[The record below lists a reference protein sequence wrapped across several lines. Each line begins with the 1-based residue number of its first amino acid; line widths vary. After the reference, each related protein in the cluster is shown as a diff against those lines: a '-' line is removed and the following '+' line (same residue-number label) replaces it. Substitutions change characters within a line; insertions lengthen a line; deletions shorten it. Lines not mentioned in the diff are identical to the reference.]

1 MELNP
6 PSKIQ
11 NPKSPRGFTLVELLV
26 VITIIGILIALLL
39 PAVQAAREAAR
50 RLQCCNNLKQL
61 SLACLNHEEI
71 HGFFPSGGWGC
82 SWTGDPD
89 RGFGMRQPGGWVYSI
104 LPYLEQQALYDIGTD
119 GDPGEPFSQ
128 TQRNGAVQRD
138 QVPLTMLACPT
149 RRGAILYPR
158 PRWRNGQI
166 WYYNA
171 ASYGTA
177 DLAGGGGLDYAGN
190 SGGNWWWCAGSSG
203 PRSIA
208 EAESPSFD
216 WSRCGALDSTGVI
229 YSHCQIAMADI
240 TDGTS
245 NTFLLGEKYINPDDY
260 FTGLDHADDA
270 APFEG
275 HAHDVDRGTSRQN
288 VPLPP
293 LQDTPGSMVLYN
305 FGSAHAIGLHM
316 SLCDGSVQFINYSID
331 PLVFSYL
338 GDRKDGYAIDG
349 KAF

>member
-1 MELNP
+1 MYRSNH
-6 PSKIQ
+6 
-11 NPKSPRGFTLVELLV
+11 KSAIINQQSTAFTLVELLV

-61 SLACLNHEEI
+61 SLACLNHEEM
-71 HGFFPSGGWGC
+71 HGFYPSGGWGC

-89 RGFGMRQPGGWVYSI
+89 RGPGRRQPGGWVYSI

-138 QVPLTMLACPT
+138 QVPLTMLVCPT
-149 RRGAILYPR
+149 RRAAILYPR

-190 SGGNWWWCAGSSG
+190 SGGKWYWCTG

-208 EAESPSFD
+208 EAESPNFD
-216 WSRCGALDSTGVI
+216 WSRCGALTSTGVI
-229 YSHCQIAMADI
+229 YSHSEITMAQIS
-240 TDGTS
+240 DGTS
-245 NTFLLGEKYINPDDY
+245 NTFLLGEKYINPDSY
-260 FTGLDHADDA
+260 YTGLDHADDA
-270 APFEG
+270 AAFEG
-275 HAHDVDRGTSRQN
+275 HAHDVDRGTATVQD

-293 LQDTPGSMVLYN
+293 LPDTPGSMVLFN

-316 SLCDGSVQFINYSID
+316 ALCDGSIQFINYSID

-338 GDRKDGYAIDG
+338 GDRKDGMAIDA
-349 KAF
+349 KMY